1 MKADNIIYRKFSL
14 GVDSEAEN
22 MQEAVILSAT
32 RTPVGKY
39 GKSLMDVK
47 ATDLGGIA
55 IKEAISRAGISPND
69 IQECIMGNVISSGLG
84 QNPARQAAI
93 MAGIPVEVGSFTV
106 NAVCGSGLK
115 SAMLA
120 ADAIK
125 AEQYDILAVGGM
137 ENMSAVPYILP
148 GARWGYKMGNQTAV
162 DTMVHDGL
170 WDIFNDQH
178 MGITGEIVAERFNVT
193 REDADTMALQSNLKA
208 AEAQKSGK
216 FDKEIV
222 PVTVKGRK
230 GDTIVSQDEGI
241 RPETTMESLGN
252 LRPAFK
258 KDGMVTAGNSSQLS
272 DGASSLIV
280 SSRKWADEHS
290 IKPIASIVSYGE
302 TGVRPEYIMEAPI
315 SASRKVMEMAG
326 MTIDDIDLFEHN
338 EAFATASC
346 AVKKELN
353 VPDEIFNVNGGA
365 IALGHPIGCSG
376 ARVMTTLLYA
386 LEDRK
391 KDVGLGTL
399 CLGGGN
405 AVTMI
410 LRRE

>member
-47 ATDLGGIA
+47 ATDLGGIV

-93 MAGIPVEVGSFTV
+93 AAGIPVEVGSFTV

-137 ENMSAVPYILP
+137 ENMSAIPYILP
-148 GARWGYKMGNQTAV
+148 GARWGYKMGDQTAV

-178 MGITGEIVAERFNVT
+178 MGMTGEIVAERFNVT

-222 PVTVKGRK
+222 SVTIKGRK
-230 GDTIVSQDEGI
+230 GDTIVSKDEGI
-241 RPETTMESLGN
+241 RPDTTMESLGN

-272 DGASSLIV
+272 DGASSLII
-280 SSRKWADEHS
+280 SSRKWADEHG
-290 IKPIASIVSYGE
+290 IKPMASIVSYGE
-302 TGVRPEYIMEAPI
+302 TGVKPEYIMEAPI
-315 SASRKVMEMAG
+315 STSRKVMKMAG

-410 LRRE
+410 VRRE